1 MHRTLSDTERNLI
14 IVTAPSGA
22 GKTSLIKNVLK
33 YSKENN
39 KKVFL
44 SVSHTTRQ
52 PRKGEQHGIDYIFIG
67 ESEFRENV
75 NDKSY
80 IEYATVHGNLYGTP
94 KTLIDDKILA
104 GYKVLLEIDW
114 QGALEVLDK
123 YKKATSIFISPPS
136 IKELEE
142 RLIKRG
148 LDSEEVIKKRIEA
161 AAFEIEKSSKFQH
174 QITNI
179 SLDKATKN
187 LLNIIFREN
196 NG

>member
-75 NDKSY
+75 NDNSY
-80 IEYATVHGNLYGTP
+80 IEYYENVQIRKDKTNRIIVQYVQTTP
-94 KTLIDDKILA
+94 GRVIFNYTIQNTLKLF
-104 GYKVLLEIDW
+104 K
-114 QGALEVLDK
+114 
-123 YKKATSIFISPPS
+123 
-136 IKELEE
+136 
-142 RLIKRG
+142 
-148 LDSEEVIKKRIEA
+148 
-161 AAFEIEKSSKFQH
+161 
-174 QITNI
+174 
-179 SLDKATKN
+179 
-187 LLNIIFREN
+187 
-196 NG
+196 